1 VNEKY
6 EQYLGII
13 STRLIQ
19 KFFEQQKDYI
29 HCESGCSLCCEYGQ
43 YPFSEIEFQYAMLGY
58 NALSENEK
66 RLIQEKVKKIKEVK
80 IKSID
85 EEFMYECPFLIEKK
99 CSIYKYRG
107 IICRTHG
114 LMFFLTDKDGE
125 VKSKAPR
132 CVHFGLNYSNVYDE
146 STGKISLELWEK
158 TGIKTE
164 PIAYNLGLKFL
175 LNNVVT
181 EELELEF
188 GEEKALIDWF

>member
-1 VNEKY
+1 MNEKY